1 MRQVYLD
8 YNTTTP
14 VAPAVRDAMWPF
26 LGDHYGAPSSGHAL
40 GRATQEAVE
49 DAREQ
54 VGALIGAD
62 REEIVFTS
70 GGTESNNLALLGVL
84 TRQSLEVRGHLVLSA
99 IEHASVAGPA
109 RYLQRLGFDLTIVP
123 CDAQGRIDPQ
133 LVADA
138 LRPNTLLVSVM
149 HANDEVGAIQPIADI
164 AELCRARGIL
174 LHSDASQSLGKARV
188 KVDDL
193 GVDLLTI
200 AGHKMYAPKGIGAL
214 YIRSGVAINPILHGA
229 AHESGL
235 RPGTENVPGIMGLG
249 KAASLAQKMLDEVLP
264 RTASLRDQLVE
275 LLRESIGPTLRVHG
289 DLAPRLQNTCSV
301 SFPGVNAAK
310 LLDLAPEVLA
320 WTAMPLHEPA
330 INPSPTLA
338 AMGVRAEQ
346 AAGTVRFSVG
356 WYTTED
362 EIEFAANRLLDAW
375 ERLQDG

>member
-14 VAPAVRDAMWPF
+14 VAPAVRDAIWPF
-26 LGDHYGAPSSGHAL
+26 LGDHYGAPASGHAL
-40 GRATQEAVE
+40 GRATQESVE

-54 VGALIGAD
+54 VGALLNAD

-70 GGTESNNLALLGVL
+70 GGTESNNLALMGVL
-84 TRQSLEVRGHLVLSA
+84 LRQSLDVRGHLIISA
-99 IEHASVAGPA
+99 VEHASVTAPA
-109 RYLQRLGFDLTIVP
+109 RFLQRMGFDLTIVP
-123 CDAQGRIDPQ
+123 VDGQGRIDPEAI
-133 LVADA
+133 ADA
-138 LRPNTLLVSVM
+138 FRPNTLLVSVV
-149 HANDEVGAIQPIADI
+149 HANHEVGTLQPIADI
-164 AELCRARGIL
+164 SELCRSRGIL
-174 LHSDASQSLGKARV
+174 MHTDASQSLGKAKV

-200 AGHKMYAPKGIGAL
+200 AGHKMYGPKGIGAL
-214 YIRSGVAINPILHGA
+214 YVRSGVALNPILHGE

-235 RPGTENVPGIMGLG
+235 RPGIENVPGIMGLG
-249 KAASLAQKMLDEVLP
+249 KAASLTQKMIDEVLP
-264 RTASLRDQLVE
+264 NMANLRDQLVDT
-275 LLRESIGPTLRVHG
+275 LRESIGPSLRVHG

-320 WTAMPLHEPA
+320 WTSMALHDEA
-330 INPSPTLA
+330 VSSSPTLA

-346 AAGTVRFSVG
+346 AQGTVRFSVG
-356 WYTTED
+356 WYTTEE

-375 ERLQDG
+375 ERLRGE